1 MSVRSR
7 CLRQLK
13 TRRRVEM
20 SRDAFPNEPEIDAGS
35 ERTRVTLHGD
45 ENRDRTSNYKTI
57 SPGNDRQRP
66 ETDDSVR
73 AYYLRDRTY
82 LLRESEF
89 TALVEIGKFRVID
102 SKDLTQF
109 AYAGDAKRLNRDV
122 RHLVQQGLVAVRST
136 KAGSRE
142 KESLLVL
149 TKKAQR
155 LLVQSGRLPEGQAIY
170 HGLVKPREAR
180 HDAALY
186 RLYQKESARIESAG
200 GNPLRVALDYEL
212 KRNLH
217 PELAQLGDQGQ
228 TRQARER
235 VAEKQGLVL
244 VNDKVQVPDLRL
256 EYETAD
262 HEHKH
267 VDLELATRNYRP
279 RALSQKAKAGF
290 SIYAPREDASKLR
303 RILDESELTARIF
316 AL

>member
-1 MSVRSR
+1 
-7 CLRQLK
+7 
-13 TRRRVEM
+13 M
-20 SRDAFPNEPEIDAGS
+20 SRDPFPNEPEIDARG
-35 ERTRVTLHGD
+35 ERTSAPVHSDGD
-45 ENRDRTSNYKTI
+45 RDRTSDNQ
-57 SPGNDRQRP
+57 SVASSDDHERP
-66 ETDDSVR
+66 EIDDSVR

-89 TALVEIGKFRVID
+89 TTLVEIGKFRVIN

-109 AYAGDAKRLNRDV
+109 GYAGDPKRSNRDV
-122 RHLVQQGLVAVRST
+122 RHLVQEGLVAVRST
-136 KAGSRE
+136 KTGSGE
-142 KESLLVL
+142 KEGLLVL
-149 TKKAQR
+149 SKKAKR
-155 LLVQSGRLPEGQAIY
+155 LLRQSGRLPEGQAIY
-170 HGLVKPREAR
+170 YGLVKPREVS

-200 GNPLRVALDYEL
+200 GRPLRVALDYEL

-217 PELAQLGDQGQ
+217 RELARLGDRGQ
-228 TRQARER
+228 TRNARER
-235 VAEKQGLVL
+235 VAENQGLVL

-262 HEHKH
+262 HEHRH

-279 RALSQKAKAGF
+279 RALAQKAKAGF

-303 RILDESELTARIF
+303 RIFDESELTARIF